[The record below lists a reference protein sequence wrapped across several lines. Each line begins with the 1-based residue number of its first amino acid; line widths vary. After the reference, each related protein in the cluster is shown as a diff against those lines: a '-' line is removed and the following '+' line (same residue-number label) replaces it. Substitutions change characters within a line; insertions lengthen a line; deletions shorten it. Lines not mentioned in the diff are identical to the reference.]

1 MNRQSYKTK
10 RQGQRKRSSKVTGS
24 KRHIGVTG
32 KKVSFTQ
39 PHLHEIYASKAE
51 WIKKVIPPAKEQN
64 PS

>member
-10 RQGQRKRSSKVTGS
+10 RQGQRKRNSKVTGS

-39 PHLHEIYASKAE
+39 PHLHEVYASKVE
-51 WIKKVIPPAKEQN
+51 WVKKVIPPAKEQS
-64 PS
+64 PT